1 MRFSYVTLFEGLIA
15 SYFEDSILKRAIAKG
30 LLEVSFVNPR
40 MYTKNKH
47 GKVDDYQASGGA
59 GLVLFAQP
67 LFDALRHIKKESPQA
82 YIIFPTPAGK
92 LFTQNDAKRLSH
104 KEHLVFVSGRY
115 EGIDERVIETFA
127 DELFCI
133 GDYVLTGGELPSLV
147 MSDAISRN
155 IKGVLGNED
164 SLAVESFESPLLE
177 APCFSKPPIY
187 ENKSVPSEFLKGN
200 HAKITG
206 LKNQMSESKTK
217 YFRPDLFSRFC
228 VKH

>member
-1 MRFSYVTLFEGLIA
+1 MRFTYVTLFEGLIA

-30 LLEVSFVNPR
+30 LLNVEFFNPR
-40 MYTKNKH
+40 EYTNNKH

-59 GLVLFAQP
+59 GLVLFPQP
-67 LFDALRHIKKESPQA
+67 LFDLLSHIKAVSPEA
-82 YIIFPTPAGK
+82 YVIFPTPAGK
-92 LFTQNDAKRLSH
+92 LFTQNDAKRLAH
-104 KEHLVFVSGRY
+104 KNHLVFVSGRY
-115 EGIDERVIETFA
+115 EGIDERVIEVFA
-127 DELFCI
+127 DEVFCI

-155 IKGVLGNED
+155 IEGVLGNSD
-164 SLAVESFESPLLE
+164 SLSVESFESLLLE

-200 HAKITG
+200 HAKITS
-206 LKNQMSESKTK
+206 LKNKMSESKTK
-217 YFRPDLFSRFC
+217 YFRPDLFSRFR